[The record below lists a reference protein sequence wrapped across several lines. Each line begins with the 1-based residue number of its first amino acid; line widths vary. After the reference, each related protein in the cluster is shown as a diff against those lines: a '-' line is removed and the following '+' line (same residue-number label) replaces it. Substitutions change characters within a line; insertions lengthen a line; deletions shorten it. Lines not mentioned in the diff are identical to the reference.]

1 MGYLFAVV
9 QSLFMRLEQREFY
22 LYDVAAAAEARD
34 ANKPNGHANKGFIKV
49 QLHWGEKL

>member
-22 LYDVAAAAEARD
+22 LYDVAAAAGARD
-34 ANKPNGHANKGFIKV
+34 TNKSNGQANKGFTKV
-49 QLHWGEKL
+49 QLH